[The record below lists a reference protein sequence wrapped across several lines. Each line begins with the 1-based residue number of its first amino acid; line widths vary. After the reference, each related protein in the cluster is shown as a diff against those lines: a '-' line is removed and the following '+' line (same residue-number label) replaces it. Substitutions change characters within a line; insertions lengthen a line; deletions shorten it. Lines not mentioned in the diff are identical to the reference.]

1 MIKQMLGKVVEV
13 TLRHDASRFVQTIF
27 QFGNVSQ
34 RKEIL
39 EELCSKLFEIAKTP
53 YGHFAVL
60 RAITYCKDKAE
71 QKKIASSMSGHFV
84 ALGTN
89 VIGARTVEL
98 IMHTYAQKV
107 TLDLKAEFYGK
118 KFTVLLPE
126 NPKNLRALIEGMPDK
141 ETSILDHMRD
151 LVQKFLDKGLLEFA
165 YVHTFLWEYIKEIVG
180 KPNYLDDLLNG
191 LADNANKLLSTKAG
205 SKTFCMIATHVGAKE
220 RKKIMKLLKGKVLE
234 SLLHDAGHLGIMRLI
249 DVTDDTVTVQ
259 KSLLEEIRSV
269 EPVIKYKA
277 SGELM
282 GTPFPPLI
290 SVAKDWH
297 GKKMLLRLLAPSRRH
312 LEPDEEELFPQ
323 EILTSKKAPAVRRKE
338 NLTFIKTPLIQ
349 VCGKYVNDLI
359 RCPSGAKVLEELV
372 ACFYPENVLENIAK
386 VIAGA
391 ELDNIELVNEEVDND
406 DDEDEQDDEEQDNE
420 EQDNEDED
428 LNDEG
433 YENEE
438 NDGENEDDEFD
449 ENGDDEFDDDAEA
462 EEAEEPEENSKKKAK
477 VEEKPLLPIQED
489 PIAHSLLKK
498 ILTIQATAERA
509 HSKNP
514 SKDKKSDK
522 KNETSKKG
530 DKDTIELDYSNW
542 DSTTNIFNF
551 ASLLLDLLN
560 DNNSIENWFQSNRP
574 CFALVELL
582 NVPSAREKAL
592 QLLKPFQEKI
602 SALASSHVGAKIL
615 LENMK

>member
-34 RKEIL
+34 RKDIL

-60 RAITYCKDKAE
+60 RAVTYCKDKAE
-71 QKKIASSMSGHFV
+71 QKKIASSMTGHFV

-89 VIGARTVEL
+89 VIGARAVEL
-98 IMHTYAQKV
+98 IMHTYAQKL

-126 NPKNLRALIEGMPDK
+126 NPKNLRALIEGLPEK

-151 LVQKFLDKGLLEFA
+151 LVQKFIEKGLLDFA

-191 LADNANKLLSTKAG
+191 LVDNANKLLSTKAG
-205 SKTFCMIATHVGAKE
+205 AKTFCMIATHVGAKE

-282 GTPFPPLI
+282 GIPYPPLI
-290 SVAKDWH
+290 SIAKDWH
-297 GKKMLLRLLAPSRRH
+297 GKKSLLRLLAPSRRH
-312 LEPDEEELFPQ
+312 LEPDEEELFTQ
-323 EILTSKKAPAVRRKE
+323 EITTSKKAPAARRKE
-338 NLTFIKTPLIQ
+338 NLAFIKTPLIQ
-349 VCGKYVNDLI
+349 VCGKYVSDLV
-359 RCPSGAKVLEELV
+359 RCQSGAKVLEELV
-372 ACFYPENVLENIAK
+372 ACFYPETVLENVAK
-386 VIAGA
+386 VIAGV
-391 ELDNIELVNEEVDND
+391 ELENIELVNEEIDGDDENNENDEEDEDDNDNDNDNEENNNEDEQNEDNDAEVGDEDDAEND
-406 DDEDEQDDEEQDNE
+406 DDD
-420 EQDNEDED
+420 
-428 LNDEG
+428 
-433 YENEE
+433 
-438 NDGENEDDEFD
+438 
-449 ENGDDEFDDDAEA
+449 FDDDEVN
-462 EEAEEPEENSKKKAK
+462 ENTKKKAK

-489 PIAHSLLKK
+489 PIAHTLLKK
-498 ILTIQATAERA
+498 ILIIQATAERQ
-509 HSKNP
+509 HDRSNSKTKKTSKN
-514 SKDKKSDK
+514 DK
-522 KNETSKKG
+522 ETNKKG
-530 DKDTIELDYSNW
+530 EKDTIELDYSNW
-542 DSTTNIFNF
+542 DSTTDIFNF
-551 ASLLLDLLN
+551 ATLLLDLLN
-560 DNNSIENWFQSNRP
+560 DNGAIEKWLQSNRP
-574 CFALVELL
+574 CFAFVELL
-582 NVPSAREKAL
+582 NVPSARDKTL
-592 QLLKPFQEKI
+592 QLLKPFRNQI
-602 SALASSHVGAKIL
+602 STLASSHVGAKIL